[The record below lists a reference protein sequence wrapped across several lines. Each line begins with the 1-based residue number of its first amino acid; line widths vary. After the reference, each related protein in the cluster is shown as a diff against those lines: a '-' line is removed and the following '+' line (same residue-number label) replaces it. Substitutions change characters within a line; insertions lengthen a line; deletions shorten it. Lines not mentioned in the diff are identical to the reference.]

1 MPGRTDPSR
10 VLKNFPNSWYSPQI
24 TSIGV
29 PSSASLLQ
37 GGLAREEVV
46 LDDELSAVLSA
57 AADDQVHVRRERV
70 ADVVLEQFRRVA
82 VPAQALREDQG
93 VAPVAVDVH
102 VPRVELQDP
111 DGSLAGGRGIFG
123 RKFVPKGQ
131 LVRGFGGL
139 GGHET
144 TSTVVILDSSRRMA
158 SMAV

>member
-1 MPGRTDPSR
+1 M
-10 VLKNFPNSWYSPQI
+10 
-24 TSIGV
+24 TSCPLSCPPPPTIR
-29 PSSASLLQ
+29 STSA
-37 GGLAREEVV
+37 GNC
-46 LDDELSAVLSA
+46 
-57 AADDQVHVRRERV
+57 V

-82 VPAQALREDQG
+82 VPAQALGEDQG

-111 DGSLAGGRGIFG
+111 DGSLAGGRGFLG
-123 RKFVPKGQ
+123 RKFVPEGE
-131 LVRGFGGL
+131 LVRGFGGP